1 MCLTHDSGASIQ
13 RIYMCEDYGVITWYV
28 SCWIAS
34 TVLIFPT
41 SVKVSHPVAGLLQR
55 NDEGVS
61 YTYKVC
67 CC

>member
-1 MCLTHDSGASIQ
+1 
-13 RIYMCEDYGVITWYV
+13 MCEDYGVITWYV